1 MIHSHG
7 DLLPTAELYAGPVL
21 GLSAEDVGFSAA
33 KLFFAYGLGNAL
45 TFPLAVGATTVLLR
59 GKPTPAKV
67 AEVLTRHEVSVFYGV
82 PTLYAQ
88 LLADPALPTK
98 DALRL
103 RRCVSA
109 GEALPPDLGRRWEAH
124 TGCAVL
130 DGLGSTELTHIFLSN
145 RPGELRPGTTGR
157 AVPGYELRIV
167 DDHGR
172 DVAEGELGELLVKG
186 PTSAL
191 GYWNRR
197 ARSQATFDG
206 EWVRTGD
213 KYARDDAGAYVFGGR
228 ADDMLKVGGIYV
240 SPFEIE
246 SCLMTHDAVL
256 ECAVIGREDAEG
268 LTKPKAFVVCSGV
281 PPEDL
286 ESRLLA
292 HAKRH
297 LAAWKYP
304 RWIEIVE
311 TLPKTATGKIRR
323 FALRAREDAPS
334 QGA

>member
-1 MIHSHG
+1 M
-7 DLLPTAELYAGPVL
+7 
-21 GLSAEDVGFSAA
+21 
-33 KLFFAYGLGNAL
+33 
-45 TFPLAVGATTVLLR
+45 
-59 GKPTPAKV
+59 
-67 AEVLTRHEVSVFYGV
+67 
-82 PTLYAQ
+82 
-88 LLADPALPTK
+88 
-98 DALRL
+98 
-103 RRCVSA
+103 
-109 GEALPPDLGRRWEAH
+109 
-124 TGCAVL
+124 
-130 DGLGSTELTHIFLSN
+130 
-145 RPGELRPGTTGR
+145 
-157 AVPGYELRIV
+157 
-167 DDHGR
+167 
-172 DVAEGELGELLVKG
+172 KG